1 MTNFF
6 GSIIVPLKITLEGV
20 VYLIFS
26 LGAAITLK
34 SNTLNLFNKCESGNR
49 LQPYK

>member
-1 MTNFF
+1 MPF
-6 GSIIVPLKITLEGV
+6 KITLKIIEGV

-34 SNTLNLFNKCESGNR
+34 SNLNLFNKCESGSR